1 MSKSND
7 KTFTEAVTE
16 FNKFQGKMEES
27 KTNIERRLSE
37 ISIKLIAIEAAAN
50 VAMKDHEKVEVMFQG
65 VQADTVRQQTT
76 NVNQGNE
83 NTAMGKWQKDQ
94 DSSIQHLEAQK
105 QTIEYKMS
113 GKDFAK
119 LLGIMSAVMLPSVA
133 VITFVII
140 RLVVG

>member
-113 GKDFAK
+113 GKDLAK
-119 LLGIMSAVMLPSVA
+119 LLGIMSAVMLPS
-133 VITFVII
+133 
-140 RLVVG
+140 LSLGS